1 MNLIVA
7 VDKNWAIGKDN
18 KLLIQIPEDLR
29 FFRNETTDK
38 VILMGRKTLESFPG
52 GKPLKNRTNIV
63 LTSNPDFKA
72 EGVTAVHSIK
82 EALEEL
88 KKYKRED
95 IYIIGGQSI
104 YEQFLDYCDIAHVT
118 KIDYSYDADTYFP
131 NLDEKPEWV
140 ITEISDERTYYDIE
154 YMFCKYVNRKK
165 QRMVR

>member
-38 VILMGRKTLESFPG
+38 VILMGRKTLKSFPG

-72 EGVTAVHSIK
+72 EGVTVVHSIK